1 MRQKKLLSLVLSLT
15 LLLGV
20 FFGLGMPAQ
29 AEDDQLVIG
38 MASDILSMDP
48 YRYDEGPTNQFMRHI
63 FQALVMIDQDLVF
76 QPLLAE
82 SFEQSEDGLT
92 WTFNLRKGVL
102 FHDGSELTSKDVK
115 ASMELA
121 NNPDSPSAFSIYT
134 GAIKEIETPDDYTV
148 IFHLKAV
155 DTIFLFELSNV
166 YILKAENI
174 VDKTEEEIADN
185 PVGTGPYVFVEQ
197 VKEDHIDLKYNEDYW
212 GEEPEFKNVRFRPIS
227 NPATRTATML
237 SGEIDF
243 MMDVPVRDADR
254 LANAEGIE
262 LLTRQGLREI
272 YVNLDARPDSPHFP
286 DGDNPMANVKVR
298 EAMFLAIDRETI
310 IKNVMNGHAYRMNSI
325 VPQGYVGEEDLD
337 MPEYNPEKA
346 KELLAEAGYPDGFE
360 ITFDAP
366 NDRYV
371 NDAEIAQAVAAYWE
385 KIGIKVNLN
394 LMPKANFFK
403 HISVREENTMALMTG
418 WSDASVDGI
427 SLLKD
432 MVHTYDKEINYG
444 SVNRGHYSN
453 PEVDKLI
460 EEAMAEP
467 DMEKRAELVKE
478 ANKLS
483 AFEYPVLPLHYEE
496 DSYAI
501 KDTLDFTP
509 TFDKMVYAWRF
520 HKK

>member
-1 MRQKKLLSLVLSLT
+1 MRKKKLLSLILSLI

-20 FFGLGMPAQ
+20 CLSLSLPAQ
-29 AEDDQLVIG
+29 AEDDQLVIA

-63 FQALVMIDQDLVF
+63 FQPLVMIDQDLVF

-92 WTFNLRKGVL
+92 WTFKLRQGVL
-102 FHDGSELTSKDVK
+102 FHDGSELTSTDVK
-115 ASMELA
+115 ASIELA
-121 NNPDSPSAFSIYT
+121 SDPDSPSAFSIYA
-134 GAIKEIETPDDYTV
+134 GSIKEIETPDDYTV
-148 IFHLKAV
+148 IFHLKSV
-155 DTIFLFELSNV
+155 DTIFLFELSNI
-166 YILKAENI
+166 YILKADNI
-174 VDKTEEEIADN
+174 VGKTEQEIAAN
-185 PVGTGPYVFVEQ
+185 PIGTGPYVFVEQ
-197 VKEDHIDLKYNEDYW
+197 VKEDHIDLKYNENYW

-227 NPATRTATML
+227 NDATRTATML

-243 MMDVPVRDADR
+243 MMDVPVRDAER
-254 LANAEGIE
+254 LANADGIE

-272 YVNLDARPDSPHFP
+272 YVNLDARPDSPFFP
-286 DGDNPMANVKVR
+286 EGENPMADARVR

-310 IKNVMNGHAYRMNSI
+310 IKNVMNGHAYLMNSI
-325 VPQGYVGEEDLD
+325 VPQGYVGEEEVDL
-337 MPEYNPEKA
+337 PNYNPEKA
-346 KELLAEAGYPDGFE
+346 MELLAEAGYPDGFE

-371 NDAEIAQAVAAYWE
+371 NDAEIAQAVTAYWE

-394 LMPKANFFK
+394 LMPKSNFFT
-403 HISVREENTMALMTG
+403 HISVRENNTMALMTG
-418 WSDASVDGI
+418 WSDASVDGV

-432 MVHTYDKEINYG
+432 MVHTYNREVNYG

-460 EEAMAEP
+460 EKALAEP
-467 DMEKRAELVKE
+467 DVEKRAEIVKE
-478 ANKLS
+478 ANQLS

-501 KDTLDFTP
+501 KDNLEFTP